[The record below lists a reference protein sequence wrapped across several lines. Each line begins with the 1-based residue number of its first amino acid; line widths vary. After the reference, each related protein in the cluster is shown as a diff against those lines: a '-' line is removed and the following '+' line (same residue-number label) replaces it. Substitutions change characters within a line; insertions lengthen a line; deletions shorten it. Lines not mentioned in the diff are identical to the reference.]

1 MNEQYAELLGD
12 ALRGAAALK
21 KDKRFKDSVPLVPV
35 VDGALFKND
44 PKLVTITAVSAKGDE
59 LYEVAF
65 TKPMLADIVA
75 HFSEYLA
82 NWPEEKE
89 EKTNE

>member
-1 MNEQYAELLGD
+1 MNEQYAELLGN
-12 ALRGAAALK
+12 ALKGAAALK

-35 VDGALFKND
+35 VDGALFKDD

-59 LYEVAF
+59 LYEIAF

-75 HFSEYLA
+75 HFSEYLDK
-82 NWPEEKE
+82 WPEDRE
-89 EKTNE
+89 EK